1 MRNRNDDPRERRGAM
16 GKGRGGRRKGGR
28 RPRLGRFLAHGDL
41 RFLILKLIE
50 EKPRHGYELIKAIE
64 EQVAGA
70 YSPSPG
76 VIYPTLTLLEE
87 LEWIR
92 AIASEGNK
100 RLFEITSDG
109 SLALK
114 ANRTTV
120 ESILAR
126 MKEVSEAQAGDAAR
140 ESTTTSDPTIE
151 PQIRLGLDD
160 LRRAIE
166 RRLTGDPPT
175 KEQIATIVAALSTAA
190 SEIERT
196 DPNDE

>member
-1 MRNRNDDPRERRGAM
+1 MKNQPENSRRGRSAK
-16 GKGRGGRRKGGR
+16 GKGRSRRHKGGR
-28 RPRLGRFLAHGDL
+28 RPKLGRFFAHGDL
-41 RFLILKLIE
+41 RFLILKLIA

-92 AIASEGNK
+92 AAVSDGSK

-109 SLALK
+109 SLALE

-120 ESILAR
+120 EAILAR
-126 MKEVSEAQAGDAAR
+126 MAEVRDAQSGGASLD
-140 ESTTTSDPTIE
+140 TDLVSDLAM
-151 PQIRLGLDD
+151 PQLRLALDD
-160 LRRAIE
+160 LKRAIE
-166 RRLTGDPPT
+166 LRLAGDPLT
-175 KEQIATIVAALSTAA
+175 KGQIDAIVAALSTAA
-190 SEIERT
+190 TDVERA
-196 DPNDE
+196 